1 MEIRDKDN
9 VLLAIV
15 IKGDSIN
22 KGKNF
27 LTPNEDDF
35 QLAAFN
41 LEAGDKIIRHYHPE
55 QKRNITKTSEAIV
68 VIEGEIDVT
77 IYDKDLDIVNE
88 VKLFKGDTVALISG
102 GHEMKIKKDSK
113 FVEVKQGP
121 YDPNTDK
128 VRF

>member
-15 IKGDSIN
+15 IKGDSVN

-88 VKLFKGDTVALISG
+88 VKLLKGDTVALISG
-102 GHEMKIKKDSK
+102 GHEMKIKKDML
-113 FVEVKQGP
+113 
-121 YDPNTDK
+121 
-128 VRF
+128 RII